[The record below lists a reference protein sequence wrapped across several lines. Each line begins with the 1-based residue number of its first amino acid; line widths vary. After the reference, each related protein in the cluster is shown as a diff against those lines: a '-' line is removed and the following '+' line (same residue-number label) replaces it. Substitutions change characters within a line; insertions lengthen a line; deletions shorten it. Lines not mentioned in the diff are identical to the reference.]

1 MEQYRQD
8 KSTMLLALI
17 VGMATHGT
25 FSIFFNSFVP
35 FSIFP
40 LIALALSLYCL
51 HQRYL
56 NYPMADGL
64 PKLAVGCFFLG
75 MFVYNAFIRMEYPA
89 IGSNFLPVV
98 IGTVLVFWIYLK
110 MKKRK
115 QQVALTSESQR

>member
-17 VGMATHGT
+17 VGLATHGT
-25 FSIFFNSFVP
+25 FSAFFNLLVP

-40 LIALALSLYCL
+40 IIALALSLYCL

-64 PKLAVGCFFLG
+64 PKLAIGCFFLG
-75 MFVYNAFIRMEYPA
+75 ILAYHTIIRVEHPE
-89 IGSNFLPVV
+89 IGSNFLSVV
-98 IGTVLVFWIYLK
+98 IGTALVFWIYRK
-110 MKKRK
+110 IAGRRK
-115 QQVALTSESQR
+115 QAMQSENHH

>member
-17 VGMATHGT
+17 VGVATNGT
-25 FSIFFNSFVP
+25 FSAFFSSFVP

-40 LIALALSLYCL
+40 IIALVLSLYCL

-56 NYPMADGL
+56 NYPMAQGL
-64 PKLAVGCFFLG
+64 PRLAVGCFFLG
-75 MFVYNAFIRMEYPA
+75 LFMYSAFIRMEYPKM
-89 IGSNFLPVV
+89 GSNFLPV
-98 IGTVLVFWIYLK
+98 IISMALVFWIYLK

-115 QQVALTSESQR
+115 QQAIFTSENRC

>member
-25 FSIFFNSFVP
+25 FSAFFNSFVP

-56 NYPMADGL
+56 NYPMAEGL
-64 PKLAVGCFFLG
+64 PKLATGCFLLG
-75 MFVYNAFIRMEYPA
+75 IFMYSAFIRMEYPA
-89 IGSNFLPVV
+89 IGSNLLSVI

-115 QQVALTSESQR
+115 QQVAFTSESQN

>member
-17 VGMATHGT
+17 VGLATHGT
-25 FSIFFNSFVP
+25 FSAFFNSLIP

-40 LIALALSLYCL
+40 IITLALSLYCL

-56 NYPMADGL
+56 NYPMAEGL

-75 MFVYNAFIRMEYPA
+75 LFAYNAIIRVNHPE

-98 IGTVLVFWIYLK
+98 VGTGLVFWLYVKLK
-110 MKKRK
+110 GRK
-115 QQVALTSESQR
+115 QQKNIAEKHN

>member
-25 FSIFFNSFVP
+25 FSAFFNSHVP
-35 FSIFP
+35 FSVFP
-40 LIALALSLYCL
+40 IIALALSLYCL

-56 NYPMADGL
+56 NYPMAEGL
-64 PKLAVGCFFLG
+64 PKLATGSFFLG
-75 MFVYNAFIRMEYPA
+75 MFMYSAFIRMEYPE

-98 IGTVLVFWIYLK
+98 IATVLVFWIYLK
-110 MKKRK
+110 MKGRK
-115 QQVALTSESQR
+115 QQSRFTAESQS

>member
-25 FSIFFNSFVP
+25 FSAFFNSFVP

-40 LIALALSLYCL
+40 IIALVLSLYCL

-56 NYPMADGL
+56 NYPMAEGL
-64 PKLAVGCFFLG
+64 PKLAMGCFFLG
-75 MFVYNAFIRMEYPA
+75 MFMYSAFIRMEYPG
-89 IGSNFLPVV
+89 IGSNFLPV
-98 IGTVLVFWIYLK
+98 IISTALVFWIYLK
-110 MKKRK
+110 MKGRK
-115 QQVALTSESQR
+115 QQSTLMSESQS

>member
-17 VGMATHGT
+17 VGLATHGT
-25 FSIFFNSFVP
+25 FSTFFNSYVS

-40 LIALALSLYCL
+40 IITLALSLYCL

-56 NYPMADGL
+56 NYPMAEGL
-64 PKLAVGCFFLG
+64 PKLATGCFFLG
-75 MFVYNAFIRMEYPA
+75 MFVYSAFIRVKHPE
-89 IGSNFLPVV
+89 IGSNILPVI

-110 MKKRK
+110 ARERKKLGLFK
-115 QQVALTSESQR
+115 SESQN

>member
-17 VGMATHGT
+17 VGLATHGT
-25 FSIFFNSFVP
+25 FSAFFNSLVP

-40 LIALALSLYCL
+40 IIALVLSLYCL
-51 HQRYL
+51 HHRYL

-64 PKLAVGCFFLG
+64 PKLVAGCFFLG
-75 MFVYNAFIRMEYPA
+75 IFIYSAIIRVEYPE

-98 IGTVLVFWIYLK
+98 IDAALVFWIYRK
-110 MKKRK
+110 IKGRK
-115 QQVALTSESQR
+115 QQAILTSESHG